1 MVAKFTFFQL
11 LFQKYEEEK
20 WIFTQNDPRRQWE
33 NFRQGKR
40 NGQFRPEAFF
50 NVIQYLNI
58 GKW

>member
-40 NGQFRPEAFF
+40 NG
-50 NVIQYLNI
+50 
-58 GKW
+58 